1 MGDSSENWPEPVSSL
16 QSMQLDLPPSCI
28 EICPSAPSYFLIG
41 TYNLEGYE
49 GPAAAVSQSTEAKEV
64 EEKDEEHDDHDDSE
78 ATVIGEKKGPQNR
91 DGSILTFQLVD
102 DQLVHVQTLMQP
114 SAILD
119 LHFNPAP
126 GKQDICAA
134 VSSTATLALFRLS
147 PGDAQPLKHLKT
159 MDMASMCKTAED
171 WLGDKDE
178 VIFTHFAWHPTKPDM
193 VVVTTTAGY
202 VHLIYL
208 GEDLDGGDWVMHP
221 EPILTHTLEAWY
233 VSISPSLSSPREEE
247 DDSFLL
253 LSGGDDSA
261 LRYTVCK
268 RTRSANA
275 MGDDEESQSPY
286 NIEALRPPLNV
297 SRGHD
302 AGVTAIL
309 ALGLKDDE
317 SELVVTGS
325 YDDHIRLFSIPAYG
339 FGRAVE
345 LAGSNL
351 GGGVWRLK
359 VVKEDMGIFEGRG
372 WRLTILVSCMHAGAR
387 VVELVKNGAG
397 EYEFRVVG
405 RFEEHKSMNYGSDCQ
420 LSKEGTLSAVSTSFY
435 DKLLCLWKLELGA

>member
-1 MGDSSENWPEPVSSL
+1 
-16 QSMQLDLPPSCI
+16 
-28 EICPSAPSYFLIG
+28 
-41 TYNLEGYE
+41 
-49 GPAAAVSQSTEAKEV
+49 
-64 EEKDEEHDDHDDSE
+64 
-78 ATVIGEKKGPQNR
+78 
-91 DGSILTFQLVD
+91 
-102 DQLVHVQTLMQP
+102 MQP

-126 GKQDICAA
+126 GKQDICAT
-134 VSSTATLALFRLS
+134 VSSTATLALFRLT
-147 PGDAQPLKHLKT
+147 PGEPEPLKHLKT
-159 MDMASMCKTAED
+159 MDMASMCTTADD

-193 VVVTTTAGY
+193 VAVTTTAGY

-208 GEDLDGGDWVMHP
+208 GDDFEKGDWVMHP

-233 VSISPSLSSPREEE
+233 VSISPSLSFVGEEG

-268 RTRSANA
+268 RTTNTDT
-275 MGDDEESQSPY
+275 MDEDDESQSPY
-286 NIEALRPPLNV
+286 NIETLHPPVNV
-297 SRGHD
+297 SRDHD

-309 ALGLKDDE
+309 PLGLKEDG

-325 YDDHIRLFSIPAYG
+325 YDDNIRLFSIPAYG
-339 FGRAVE
+339 FGRATV
-345 LAGSNL
+345 LAESNL

-359 VVKEDMGIFEGRG
+359 VVKREMDVFDGQG
-372 WRLTILVSCMHAGAR
+372 WRLTMLVSCMHAGTR
-387 VVELVKNGAG
+387 VVELVKNGVG

-420 LSKEGTLSAVSTSFY
+420 LSKEGTLSVVSTSFY
-435 DKLLCLWKLELGA
+435 DKLLCLWKFELGA

>member
-1 MGDSSENWPEPVSSL
+1 
-16 QSMQLDLPPSCI
+16 
-28 EICPSAPSYFLIG
+28 
-41 TYNLEGYE
+41 
-49 GPAAAVSQSTEAKEV
+49 
-64 EEKDEEHDDHDDSE
+64 
-78 ATVIGEKKGPQNR
+78 
-91 DGSILTFQLVD
+91 
-102 DQLVHVQTLMQP
+102 MQP

-147 PGDAQPLKHLKT
+147 PGEVEPLKHLKT

-193 VVVTTTAGY
+193 VAVTTTAGY

-208 GEDLDGGDWVMHP
+208 GDDVGGNEWVMHP
-221 EPILTHTLEAWY
+221 EPILTHTLEAWF
-233 VSISPSLSSPREEE
+233 VSISPSPSLSGQVEEG
-247 DDSFLL
+247 DSFLL

-268 RTRSANA
+268 RTRADADGS
-275 MGDDEESQSPY
+275 EESPY
-286 NIEALRPPLNV
+286 AIEALRPPVNV
-297 SRGHD
+297 RGHE

-309 ALGLKDDE
+309 PLGLKDGE

-345 LAGSNL
+345 LASSNL

-359 VVKEDMGIFEGRG
+359 VVKEEIGLFDEGQG
-372 WRLTILVSCMHAGAR
+372 WRLTMLVSCMHAGAR
-387 VVELVKNGAG
+387 GVELLKRGAG
-397 EYEFRVVG
+397 AYEFRVVG

-420 LSKEGTLSAVSTSFY
+420 LSAEGTLSVVSTSFY
-435 DKLLCLWKLELGA
+435 DKLLCLWKLELGC

>member
-1 MGDSSENWPEPVSSL
+1 
-16 QSMQLDLPPSCI
+16 
-28 EICPSAPSYFLIG
+28 
-41 TYNLEGYE
+41 
-49 GPAAAVSQSTEAKEV
+49 
-64 EEKDEEHDDHDDSE
+64 
-78 ATVIGEKKGPQNR
+78 
-91 DGSILTFQLVD
+91 
-102 DQLVHVQTLMQP
+102 MQP

-119 LHFNPAP
+119 LHFNQAP

-147 PGDAQPLKHLKT
+147 PGEPQPLRHLKT

-178 VIFTHFAWHPTKPDM
+178 VIFTHLSWHPTKSDM
-193 VVVTTTAGY
+193 VAVTTTAGY

-208 GEDLDGGDWVMHP
+208 GDDLVGGDWVMHP

-233 VSISPSLSSPREEE
+233 VSISPSLSPPFSQDKEE

-261 LRYTVCK
+261 LRYQVCK
-268 RTRSANA
+268 RTRADA
-275 MGDDEESQSPY
+275 VDDDESESPY
-286 NIEALRPPLNV
+286 TIEALRPPVNV
-297 SRGHD
+297 RGHG
-302 AGVTAIL
+302 AGVTAIVP
-309 ALGLKDDE
+309 LGLKDGE

-345 LAGSNL
+345 LAESNL
-351 GGGVWRLK
+351 GGGVWRVK
-359 VVKEDMGIFEGRG
+359 IVKEEMGLLDGQG
-372 WRLTILVSCMHAGAR
+372 WRLTMLVSCMHAGAR
-387 VVELVKNGAG
+387 VVELLKSGARK
-397 EYEFRVVG
+397 YEFRVIG

-420 LSKEGTLSAVSTSFY
+420 LSAEGTLSVVSTSFY
-435 DKLLCLWKLELGA
+435 DKLLCLWKLELGP

>member
-1 MGDSSENWPEPVSSL
+1 MGDSSEKWPEPVSSL

-28 EICPSAPSYFLIG
+28 EFCPSAPSYFLIG

-49 GPAAAVSQSTEAKEV
+49 GPAAAQTAEAKEIEV
-64 EEKDEEHDDHDDSE
+64 QNEDIDKDE
-78 ATVIGEKKGPQNR
+78 AAVTGEKEGPQNR
-91 DGSILTFQLVD
+91 NGSILTFQLVA

-126 GKQDICAA
+126 GKQDMCAA

-147 PGDAQPLKHLKT
+147 AGETEPLKHLRT

-178 VIFTHFAWHPTKPDM
+178 VIFTHFSWHPTKPDM
-193 VVVTTTAGY
+193 VAVTTTAGY

-208 GEDLDGGDWVMHP
+208 GRDLDGSDWVMHP
-221 EPILTHTLEAWY
+221 EPILTHTLETWY
-233 VSISPSLSSPREEE
+233 VSISPSLSPPEEE
-247 DDSFLL
+247 ENDSFLL

-261 LRYTVCK
+261 LRYQVCK
-268 RTRSANA
+268 RTRSAHA
-275 MGDDEESQSPY
+275 MEDDEPESPY
-286 NIEALRPPLNV
+286 TIEALRPPVNV
-297 SRGHD
+297 RGHG

-309 ALGLKDDE
+309 PLGLKDGE

-345 LAGSNL
+345 LAESNL

-359 VVKEDMGIFEGRG
+359 IVKKEMGLSDGQG
-372 WRLTILVSCMHAGAR
+372 WRLTMLVSCMHAGTR
-387 VVELVKNGAG
+387 VVELSKSGAG
-397 EYEFRVVG
+397 EYEFLVIG

-420 LSKEGTLSAVSTSFY
+420 LSAEGTLAVVSTSFY

>member
-1 MGDSSENWPEPVSSL
+1 MSDSSKNWPELVSFL

-28 EICPSAPSYFLIG
+28 ELCPSAPSYFLIG

-49 GPAAAVSQSTEAKEV
+49 GPSAAASQNTEAMEV
-64 EEKDEEHDDHDDSE
+64 EKQGEEHNDDDTE
-78 ATVIGEKKGPQNR
+78 ATVTGEKKGPQNR
-91 DGSILTFQLVD
+91 DGSILAFQLVD

-126 GKQDICAA
+126 GKQDICAT
-134 VSSTATLALFRLS
+134 VSSTATLALFLLT
-147 PGDAQPLKHLKT
+147 PGNAQPLKHLKT

-171 WLGDKDE
+171 WLGGKDE

-193 VVVTTTAGY
+193 VAVTTTAGY

-208 GEDLDGGDWVMHP
+208 GEDLVGGDWVMHP

-233 VSISPSLSSPREEE
+233 VSISPSLSPPGEED

-268 RTRSANA
+268 RTRNA
-275 MGDDEESQSPY
+275 DAMDDDDESESPY
-286 NIEALRPPLNV
+286 RIEALRPPVNV

-309 ALGLKDDE
+309 PLGLKDGE

-325 YDDHIRLFSIPAYG
+325 YDDHIRLLSIPAYG

-345 LAGSNL
+345 LAGRNL

-359 VVKEDMGIFEGRG
+359 VVKEEKGLFDGQG
-372 WRLTILVSCMHAGAR
+372 WRLTMLVSCMHAGAR
-387 VVELVKNGAG
+387 VVELLKSGAG
-397 EYEFRVVG
+397 EYEFRVIG
-405 RFEEHKSMNYGSDCQ
+405 RFEEHKSMNYGSDGR
-420 LSKEGTLSAVSTSFY
+420 LSKEGTISVVSTSFY

>member
-1 MGDSSENWPEPVSSL
+1 
-16 QSMQLDLPPSCI
+16 MQLDLPPSCI
-28 EICPSAPSYFLIG
+28 EFCPSATSYFLIG

-49 GPAAAVSQSTEAKEV
+49 GPAAASTAEAKDV
-64 EEKDEEHDDHDDSE
+64 EEQDEQHDDLE
-78 ATVIGEKKGPQNR
+78 ATVIREKEGPQNR
-91 DGSILTFQLVD
+91 NGSLLTFQLVD

-119 LHFNPAP
+119 LHFNQAP

-134 VSSTATLALFRLS
+134 VSSTATLALFRLN
-147 PGDAQPLKHLKT
+147 PGEAQPLRHLKT

-178 VIFTHFAWHPTKPDM
+178 VIFTHLSWHPTKSDM
-193 VVVTTTAGY
+193 VAVTTTAGY

-208 GEDLDGGDWVMHP
+208 GDDLNGGDWVMHP
-221 EPILTHTLEAWY
+221 DPILTHTLEAWY
-233 VSISPSLSSPREEE
+233 VSISPSLNPPFSQKDKEE

-261 LRYTVCK
+261 LRYQVCK
-268 RTRSANA
+268 RTRGDAVD
-275 MGDDEESQSPY
+275 DDESESPY
-286 NIEALRPPLNV
+286 TIEALRPPVNV
-297 SRGHD
+297 RGHG
-302 AGVTAIL
+302 AGVTAIVP
-309 ALGLKDDE
+309 LGLKDGE

-345 LAGSNL
+345 LAESNL

-359 VVKEDMGIFEGRG
+359 IVKEEMGLLDGQG
-372 WRLTILVSCMHAGAR
+372 WRLTMLVSCMHAGAR
-387 VVELVKNGAG
+387 VVELLKSGAG
-397 EYEFRVVG
+397 KYEFRVVG

-420 LSKEGTLSAVSTSFY
+420 LGAEGTLSVVSTSFY
-435 DKLLCLWKLELGA
+435 DKLLCLWKLELGP